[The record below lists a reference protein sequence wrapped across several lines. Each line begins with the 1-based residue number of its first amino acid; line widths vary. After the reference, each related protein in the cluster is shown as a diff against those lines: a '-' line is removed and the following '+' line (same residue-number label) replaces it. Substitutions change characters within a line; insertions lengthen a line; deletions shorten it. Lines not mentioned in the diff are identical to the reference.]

1 MRHICSMF
9 GSSIT
14 SFFLQ
19 FLLSRPTS
27 IHRLCS
33 DGWGFFFF
41 FFEEMEKVGALL
53 LQTSEW
59 KICSDRHFS
68 HIYIYI
74 FMTSGSTK
82 CSLMTIA
89 IFLERGRGVSIWP
102 QDLLTSK
109 TYSFLKERGLFISTT
124 LPRTD
129 MEQSQIILTFIIGF
143 LNCTSLY
150 FSTCWCFYTRRPT
163 LRQWSTMMSL
173 NRV

>member
-1 MRHICSMF
+1 MLHVWKQYYF
-9 GSSIT
+9 
-14 SFFLQ
+14 FFLTVSTEQ
-19 FLLSRPTS
+19 TY
-27 IHRLCS
+27 IHTQIMQRWLR
-33 DGWGFFFF
+33 FFFF

>member
-1 MRHICSMF
+1 MLHVWKQYYF
-9 GSSIT
+9 
-14 SFFLQ
+14 FFLTVSTEQ
-19 FLLSRPTS
+19 TY
-27 IHRLCS
+27 IHTQIMQRWLR
-33 DGWGFFFF
+33 FFFF
-41 FFEEMEKVGALL
+41 FFLKRWKKLALSYCRRQSEKSALTDTL
-53 LQTSEW
+53 A
-59 KICSDRHFS
+59 
-68 HIYIYI
+68 IYIYI